1 MCLRGRVLLPLA
13 KRAAFD
19 ELRFDKAS
27 LTNLPRTF
35 NSIKGHLYRYFF
47 IIQE

>member
-27 LTNLPRTF
+27 LINLPRTF
-35 NSIKGHLYRYFF
+35 NSIKGHLYRYFI